1 MSTLLSFPGQGAQ
14 QIGMLQNFADD
25 AITQAVL
32 SEASDVLGEDVLQLD
47 TELALSTTRAVQL
60 CLLITGVAS
69 ARKLLSHNHTPEYT
83 AGLSIGAYAAAVVAE
98 AIDFKDA
105 LKLVSLRGK
114 LMQEAYPEGY
124 SMTAVQGLSLTE
136 IEQLL
141 APFREANQEI
151 YLANIN
157 ADNQHVLAGKN
168 ELLESIA
175 SVLQQ
180 QGMGRASRLNISV
193 PSHCELLD
201 AQAEELFETI
211 LTVPVKNP
219 RLRYLSGSSA
229 RLVTQPDKIR
239 DDLAFNMCR
248 VVNWQGVLES
258 AFERGVRLHI
268 QLAPGAVLANLG
280 KRVIPEA
287 INVCYQ
293 SNKLSSL
300 HKLME
305 EDMPH

>member
-14 QIGMLQNFADD
+14 QVGMLHDFVGDP
-25 AITQAVL
+25 ITQAVL

-47 TELALSTTRAVQL
+47 TEQALSTTRAVQL
-60 CLLITGVAS
+60 CLLIAGVAS
-69 ARKLLSHNHTPEYT
+69 ARKLLAHHHAPEYT

-105 LKLVSLRGK
+105 LTLVSLRGK

-136 IEQLL
+136 VEQLL
-141 APFREANQEI
+141 IPFREANQEI

-168 ELLESIA
+168 ELLESVA
-175 SVLQQ
+175 SLLQQ
-180 QGMGRASRLNISV
+180 QGMGRASRLSISV
-193 PSHCELLD
+193 PSHCELL
-201 AQAEELFETI
+201 AEQAEQLFETF
-211 LTVPVKNP
+211 LTVPVKHP

-280 KRVIPEA
+280 KRVIPDA

-305 EDMPH
+305 EDMSH